1 MDAIVL
7 DLAKAQFLVDQAIKQ
22 RGEDYKYEK
31 QGFSCLYVH
40 PSEVWNEEYEEYDLN
55 YEDATPGCLVGLAFI
70 KAGVPTTE
78 FESCNDEDSRAL
90 VRHLKREGF
99 IESATEDAQQFLYNA
114 QASQDNG
121 HSWGVAVEAANRGKY
136 LDSDGNE
143 KVYDNSTFVW

>member
-31 QGFSCLYVH
+31 QGGSCLYVH
-40 PSEVWNEEYEEYDLN
+40 PSEVWNEEFDEYDSN

-78 FESCNDEDSRAL
+78 FEFCNEEDSNAL
-90 VRHLKREGF
+90 VRYLKREGF
-99 IESATEDAQQFLYNA
+99 IESATEDAQAFLYNV
-114 QASQDNG
+114 QTSQDNG

-136 LDSDGNE
+136 LDPKGNE
-143 KVYDNSTFVW
+143 KAHDPFSYDW